1 MGRHLK
7 PWLHMLIR
15 DVISKKHLTTRDK
28 IWIITEGQVRTDLF
42 WQVVMDVM
50 QTQQHPNQ
58 SDHREYRTLGT

>member
-42 WQVVMDVM
+42 WQVVMDVV
-50 QTQQHPNQ
+50 QIQ
-58 SDHREYRTLGT
+58 